1 MSMINSHEVPSFKK
15 LWFDGAKY
23 VRIQTQAIEDRL
35 AQFSGRMYLEI
46 GGKFL
51 SDPHAA
57 RVLPGFDP
65 TSKKEIFAAFS
76 EVAEV
81 LFCVNAQDIANNRQL
96 SNQDED
102 YVTTVL
108 SMIQAIEKQT
118 GMKPHVV
125 MNNMDP
131 YSSPDAVLDF
141 QRNLQKQQYRVWE
154 RYLIDGYPE
163 DTDFILS
170 EDGFGQDDHIPLTK
184 ELILVTG
191 AASNSGK
198 LSTCLGQI
206 YQDELIDIESGYAK
220 YETFP
225 VWNLPLEH
233 PVNLAYEAAT
243 ADIGDYNV
251 LDHYHDEAYGIES
264 VNYNRDV
271 DAFELLSQLAEQF
284 VWSGNAMRKYKS
296 PTDMGINT
304 VGAAITDDKVVCLA
318 CLEEI
323 QRRKERYSQMWS
335 SYKDAVER
343 CEKLEKYARE
353 YCLNKKYL

>member
-1 MSMINSHEVPSFKK
+1 
-15 LWFDGAKY
+15 
-23 VRIQTQAIEDRL
+23 
-35 AQFSGRMYLEI
+35 
-46 GGKFL
+46 
-51 SDPHAA
+51 
-57 RVLPGFDP
+57 
-65 TSKKEIFAAFS
+65 
-76 EVAEV
+76 
-81 LFCVNAQDIANNRQL
+81 LFCVNAQDIASNRQL
-96 SNQDED
+96 ANQDED

-108 SMIQAIEKQT
+108 SMIQAIEQQT

-131 YSSPDAVLDF
+131 YSTPEAVLDF
-141 QRNLQKQQYRVWE
+141 QRSLQKQHYRVWE

-163 DTDFILS
+163 EVDFILS

-206 YQDELIDIESGYAK
+206 YQDELIGIESGYAK

-225 VWNLPLEH
+225 VWNLPLDH

-251 LDHYHDEAYGIES
+251 LDNYHDEAYGIES

-284 VWSGNAMRKYKS
+284 V
-296 PTDMGINT
+296 
-304 VGAAITDDKVVCLA
+304 
-318 CLEEI
+318 
-323 QRRKERYSQMWS
+323 
-335 SYKDAVER
+335 
-343 CEKLEKYARE
+343 
-353 YCLNKKYL
+353 

>member
-1 MSMINSHEVPSFKK
+1 MLNSHEVPSFRK

-23 VRIQTQAIEDRL
+23 IRVQTQSIEDRL

-65 TSKKEIFAAFS
+65 ASKKEIFAAFS

-81 LFCVNAQDIANNRQL
+81 LFCVNAQDIASNRQL

-108 SMIQAIEKQT
+108 SMIQAIEDQT
-118 GMKPHVV
+118 GMKPHIV

-131 YSSPDAVLDF
+131 YSSPEAVLDF
-141 QRNLQKQQYRVWE
+141 QRSLQKKQYRVWE

-163 DTDFILS
+163 DIDFILS
-170 EDGFGQDDHIPLTK
+170 EDGFGQDDHIPLNK
-184 ELILVTG
+184 ELILVTW

-206 YQDELIDIESGYAK
+206 YQDTLIDIESWYAK

-251 LDHYHDEAYGIES
+251 LDTYHDEAYGIES

-271 DAFELLSQLAEQF
+271 DAFELLQKLAEEF
-284 VWSGNAMRKYKS
+284 VGSGNAMRKYKS

-318 CLEEI
+318 SLEEI
-323 QRRKERYSQMWS
+323 GRRREWYIQMWS
-335 SYKDAVER
+335 WYTDAVKI
-343 CEKLEKYARE
+343 CEKLEKYAKE
-353 YCLNKKYL
+353 YCVQKGYL